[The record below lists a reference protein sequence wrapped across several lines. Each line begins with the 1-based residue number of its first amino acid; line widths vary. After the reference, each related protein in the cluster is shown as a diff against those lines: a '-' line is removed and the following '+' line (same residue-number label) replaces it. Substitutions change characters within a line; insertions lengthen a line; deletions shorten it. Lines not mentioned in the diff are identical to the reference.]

1 MSLWKLWEKIFMSN
15 LVITSLNDTLV
26 AAGYQD
32 GKPLWFEC
40 RRKEE
45 RTILGNIYVGKVMNI
60 VKNIQAAFVQIE
72 GGIVCYY
79 SLKENPNPI
88 YIKKIGK
95 NELVQG
101 DEILVQVAKEA
112 LKTKDPVVSSN
123 LNIPGKYMALTTG
136 NQKIGISSKL
146 SHEKKQELKTFF
158 STLDL
163 QGNGIVVRTNAASVS
178 HEVLQKEFTFLMHRL
193 EKIKEIAIH
202 RTAFSLLYK
211 ADSFYL
217 QQLRDSYIGELDK
230 IVTDVKVVYDEL
242 EEYILKYQPED
253 KECLQYYENENLSLA
268 ALYNIRRDLERA
280 LQRQVWMKSGAYL
293 VIEPTE
299 ACTVIDVNTGKCDSK
314 RKDRQ
319 KTFLKINL
327 EAAKEIA
334 HQLRIRNLSGIILVD
349 FIDMEQ
355 EEDRTHLMH
364 ELHELLRKD
373 SVPVNLVDMTKLQM
387 VEITRKKQKKPLH
400 EQLTL
405 KDIT

>member
-1 MSLWKLWEKIFMSN
+1 MSN
-15 LVITSLNDTLV
+15 LVITELGKTLV
-26 AAGYQD
+26 AAGYQE

-45 RTILGNIYVGKVMNI
+45 TSILGNIYVGKVMNI

-72 GGIVCYY
+72 GGIICYY

-88 YIKKIGK
+88 YIKKAGGK
-95 NELVQG
+95 ELVQG
-101 DEILVQVAKEA
+101 DEILVQVEKEA
-112 LKTKDPVVSSN
+112 LKTKEPVVSSN
-123 LNIPGKYMALTTG
+123 LNIPGKYMAITTG
-136 NQKIGISSKL
+136 NQKIGISSKIH
-146 SHEKKQELKTFF
+146 SGKKQELKEFF
-158 STLDL
+158 EALDL
-163 QGNGIVVRTNAASVS
+163 QGNGIVIRTNAATATQDI
-178 HEVLQKEFTFLMHRL
+178 LQKEFDFLMARL
-193 EKIKEIAIH
+193 QKIKETAIH
-202 RTAFSLLYK
+202 RTAFSVVYH
-211 ADSFYL
+211 SEPFYV
-217 QQLRDSYIGELDK
+217 QRLRNIYTDELDK
-230 IVTDVKVVYDEL
+230 IITDVEPVYDQL
-242 EEYILKYQPED
+242 GEYLSKYQPED
-253 KECLQYYENENLSLA
+253 KEKLKFYEDETLPLA
-268 ALYNIRRDLERA
+268 ALYNITRDLERA

-327 EAAKEIA
+327 EAAKEVANQIK
-334 HQLRIRNLSGIILVD
+334 LRNLSGIILVD

-355 EEDRTHLMH
+355 EEDRAQLMH

-373 SVPVNLVDMTKLQM
+373 SVPTTLVDMTKLQM

-400 EQLTL
+400 EQITL